1 MKELNDKIMNE
12 VTGGAATH
20 QEVYDMVH
28 TCPFCLGHNVGG
40 GLADTKTMTGWW
52 YCRNCK
58 HQYEVYLDEN
68 AVYENATDVYTKR
81 GVDTD
86 GKLIEPKDFPDVQ
99 ALWR

>member
-1 MKELNDKIMNE
+1 MKELNDKTMNE

-20 QEVYDMVH
+20 DEVFAMVK
-28 TCPFCLGHNVGG
+28 TCPFCLGHNVTA
-40 GLADTKTMTGWW
+40 GLGDTKTMTGWW
-52 YCRNCK
+52 SCRDCK

-81 GVDTD
+81 SVDPD
-86 GKLIEPKDFPDVQ
+86 GNLMGKEFFPDVQ